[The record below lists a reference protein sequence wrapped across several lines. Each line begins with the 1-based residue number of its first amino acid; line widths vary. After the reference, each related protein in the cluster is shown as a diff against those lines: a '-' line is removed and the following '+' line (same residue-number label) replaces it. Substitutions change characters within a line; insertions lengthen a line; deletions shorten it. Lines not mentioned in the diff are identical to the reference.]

1 MNKEISIKREVEVRY
16 EEKLKEKNE
25 EIGILKNKIKNL
37 NDENYDLRYEIE
49 RIKNLQNKFDVISKK
64 MFNGRF
70 SETRR

>member
-25 EIGILKNKIKNL
+25 EIAILNNKIKNL

-64 MFNGRF
+64 MI
-70 SETRR
+70 